1 MNNTPEEPF
10 LNDIAVSLEEAWR
23 LLLEGAKDRK
33 SPLHT
38 PAVAT
43 VDSDGAPSQRI
54 MVLRDAIQEA
64 RTVRFHTDYRAS
76 KVADIGS
83 SGPVSILGY
92 HRDAKIQLRL
102 SGVGRVEHDSP
113 ACDAAWNEA
122 TLYGKRCYLA
132 DPAPG
137 SIVEAPVSGLDPSM
151 EGRKPESFEVAPAR
165 DNFAILLVEIRKI
178 EWLYLAHTGH
188 RRAVFGWNENSNQWD
203 GQWLVP

>member
-1 MNNTPEEPF
+1 MSNASEKPF
-10 LNDIAVSLEEAWR
+10 FNDIATSLEEAWR
-23 LLLEGAKDRK
+23 LLLEGANDRK

-43 VDSDGAPSQRI
+43 VRSDGAPSQRI
-54 MVLRDAIQEA
+54 MVLRQAIRET

-76 KVADIGS
+76 KVADIDQN
-83 SGPVSILGY
+83 GPVSILGY

-102 SGVGRVEHDSP
+102 SGVGRVEHDS
-113 ACDAAWNEA
+113 AVCEAAWNEA

-137 SIVEAPVSGLDPSM
+137 STVGAPTSGLDPLM
-151 EGRKPESFEVAPAR
+151 EGRKPEGFEVAPAR
-165 DNFAILLVEIRKI
+165 ENFAVLLVEICQI

-188 RRAVFGWNENSNQWD
+188 RRALFTWNTSSNDWESE
-203 GQWLVP
+203 WLVP

>member
-1 MNNTPEEPF
+1 MNGASEAPF
-10 LNDIAVSLEEAWR
+10 FNDIGASLEEAWR
-23 LLLEGAKDRK
+23 LLLEGASDRK

-38 PAVAT
+38 PTVAT
-43 VDSDGAPSQRI
+43 VRSDGAPSQRV
-54 MVLRDAIQEA
+54 MVLREAIQET

-76 KVADIGS
+76 KVADIKQNL
-83 SGPVSILGY
+83 PTSILCY

-102 SGVGRVEHDSP
+102 SGTGRVEHDST

-137 SIVEAPVSGLDPSM
+137 TIVETPISGLDPSM
-151 EGRKPESFEVAPAR
+151 EGRKPEAFEVVPAR
-165 DNFAILLVEIRKI
+165 DNFAIILIEIRQI

-188 RRAVFGWNENSNQWD
+188 RRAVFAWNEESDQWD
-203 GQWLVP
+203 GQWLIP

>member
-1 MNNTPEEPF
+1 MTDNPEEHF
-10 LNDIAVSLEEAWR
+10 LDDNAASLEEAWR
-23 LLLEGAKDRK
+23 LILEGSRDRK

-38 PAVAT
+38 PTVAS
-43 VDSDGAPSQRI
+43 VRGDGTPSLRI
-54 MVLRDAIQEA
+54 MVLRDAIRDT
-64 RTVRFHTDYRAS
+64 RTLRFHTDYRAS
-76 KVADIGS
+76 KVADIGQ

-102 SGVGRVEHDSP
+102 SGVGRIENSGST
-113 ACDAAWNEA
+113 CDAAWDEA

-137 SIVEAPVSGLDPSM
+137 SIVEAPISGLDPSM
-151 EGRKPESFEVAPAR
+151 EGRIPEGYEVAPAR
-165 DNFAILLVEIRKI
+165 DNFSILLVEINKV

-188 RRAVFGWNENSNQWD
+188 RRALFNWDDTDDRWN